1 MDLIKK
7 ILLYLWQLPQNLIG
21 LILTKLLKSEYRFEY
36 RISYYAV
43 NGFFN
48 SAISLG
54 KYILIDNVY
63 LLAREKVLENVLKHE
78 KGHSIQSKYLGWF
91 YLFVIGI
98 PSIVRN
104 IYDRVLH
111 KKWLLSDRM
120 NWYYDHFP
128 ENWADKLGGVNER

>member
-21 LILTKLLKSEYRFEY
+21 LILAKSLESEYRFEY
-36 RISYYAV
+36 GISYYAV

-54 KYILIDNVY
+54 NYILIDNVY

-78 KGHSIQSKYLGWF
+78 KGHRIQSKYFGWF

-104 IYDRVLH
+104 IYDRIFH
-111 KKWLLSDRM
+111 KKWLLTDRM
-120 NWYYDHFP
+120 DWYYNHFP
-128 ENWADKLGGVNER
+128 ENWADKLGGVDER

>member
-7 ILLYLWQLPQNLIG
+7 TLLYLWQLPQNLIG

-36 RISYYAV
+36 GISYYAI

-54 KYILIDNVY
+54 NYILIDNVY
-63 LLAREKVLENVLKHE
+63 LLAREKVLKNVLKHE

-98 PSIVRN
+98 PSVVRN
-104 IYDRVLH
+104 IYDRILH
-111 KKWLLSDRM
+111 NKWLLSDRM
-120 NWYYDHFP
+120 NWYYSDFP
-128 ENWADKLGGVNER
+128 ENWADKLGGVGER

>member
-7 ILLYLWQLPQNLIG
+7 ILLYLWQLPQNLLGFI
-21 LILTKLLKSEYRFEY
+21 LIKVFETEYRYEY
-36 RISYYAV
+36 GINYYAV

-48 SAISLG
+48 SGISLG

-63 LLAREKVLENVLKHE
+63 LLAREKVLESVLKHE
-78 KGHSIQSKYLGWF
+78 KGHSIQSKYFGWF

-104 IYDRVLH
+104 IYDRIFH
-111 KKWLLSDRM
+111 RKWLLANRM
-120 NWYYDHFP
+120 DWYYNHFP
-128 ENWADKLGGVNER
+128 ENWADKLGGVDGR